1 MIRLA
6 FSGCSFTHAPDSWA
20 HVSHPWVYPEGN
32 KEEIEKRNNSYTRI
46 DFQGDVSWALDHVK
60 EQYQQRH
67 HAYGSQ
73 KTKNFHPDI
82 IFKGAK
88 VLHPSQYEINILASG
103 ANSNADNVRR
113 IIYFIENYADKIDA
127 IVFQITSVSR
137 MTSIL
142 EPNQKHKYNP
152 GAQPPGYNQWSV
164 YDDIIFEKQLHFN
177 ETLNKVSA
185 MEVESIESLQYLSMF
200 AKANNIKLKFFHG
213 WDNFDYPCS
222 MDYVTR
228 KYDMY
233 VRPNLLTEDDIP
245 NYASKILKP
254 RDVFQYQDS
263 HPSTLSHIL
272 WWNDVIHPFC
282 ISLR

>member
-20 HVSHPWVYPEGN
+20 HVSNPWVHLEGN
-32 KEEIEKRNNSYTRI
+32 KEEIEKRTNSYTHVECSGNV
-46 DFQGDVSWALDHVK
+46 FQSLEHV
-60 EQYQQRH
+60 EQQYKQRCD
-67 HAYGSQ
+67 AYGIG
-73 KTKNFHPDI
+73 KTANFHPDI
-82 IFKGAK
+82 IFNDAK
-88 VLHPSQYEINILASG
+88 LLDPSQYEINILASG

-113 IIYFIENYADKIDA
+113 MIYFIENSADKIDA
-127 IVFQITSVSR
+127 IIFQITSVNR
-137 MTSIL
+137 MTSLL
-142 EPNQKHKYNP
+142 EPNEKYKSTP
-152 GAQPPGYNQWSV
+152 DEHHQWSF
-164 YDDIIFEKQLHFN
+164 YDDIVFEKQIHFH
-177 ETLNKVSA
+177 ERHTQHCA
-185 MEVESIESLQYLSMF
+185 MEVESVESLQYLTMF

-213 WDNFDYPCS
+213 WDNFAYPGS

-233 VRPNLLTEDDIP
+233 VRPNLLTEDDIL
-245 NYASKILKP
+245 NYASKFLKP
-254 RDVFQYQDS
+254 RDVFQYQDA

>member
-6 FSGCSFTHAPDSWA
+6 FCGCSFTHAADSWA
-20 HVSHPWVYPEGN
+20 HVSNPWVYTEGT
-32 KEEIEKRNNSYTRI
+32 KEEIEKRNNSYTHI
-46 DFQGDVSWALDHVK
+46 DFQGDTFWSLDHVK
-60 EQYQQRH
+60 EQYQMRL

-73 KTKNFHPDI
+73 RTKNFHPDI
-82 IFKGAK
+82 VFKDAK
-88 VLHPSQYEINILASG
+88 VLRPRHYEINILASG

-113 IIYFIENYADKIDA
+113 TIYFIENCADKIDA

-142 EPNQKHKYNP
+142 EANEKYKYNP
-152 GAQPPGYNQWSV
+152 GAQDKGYNQWSV
-164 YDDIIFEKQLHFN
+164 YDDIIFEKSLHFN
-177 ETLNKVSA
+177 EQYNKVWA
-185 MEVESIESLQYLSMF
+185 MEVESIESLQYLTMF

-213 WDNFDYPCS
+213 WDNFDYQGS
-222 MDYVTR
+222 VDYIKR

-233 VRPNLLTEDDIP
+233 VRPNLLTEDNIP
-245 NYASKILKP
+245 SYASTMLKP

-272 WWNDVIHPFC
+272 WWNDVIRPFC

>member
-20 HVSHPWVYPEGN
+20 HVSNPWVHLEGN
-32 KEEIEKRNNSYTRI
+32 KEEIEKRTNSYTHVEFSGNV
-46 DFQGDVSWALDHVK
+46 FQSLEHVK
-60 EQYQQRH
+60 QQYKQRC
-67 HAYGSQ
+67 HAYGIG
-73 KTKNFHPDI
+73 KTANFHPDI
-82 IFKGAK
+82 IFNDAK
-88 VLHPSQYEINILASG
+88 LLDPSQYEINILASG

-113 IIYFIENYADKIDA
+113 MIYFIENSADKIDA
-127 IVFQITSVSR
+127 IIFQITSVNR
-137 MTSIL
+137 MTSLL
-142 EPNQKHKYNP
+142 EPNEKYKATP
-152 GAQPPGYNQWSV
+152 DEQYQWSF
-164 YDDIIFEKQLHFN
+164 YDDIVFEKQIHFH
-177 ETLNKVSA
+177 ERYTQHCA
-185 MEVESIESLQYLSMF
+185 MEVESVESLQYLTMF

-213 WDNFDYPCS
+213 WDNYDYPGS
-222 MDYVTR
+222 MAYVWK

-245 NYASKILKP
+245 NYASKFLKP